1 MKNLVIQYY
10 IDIRKYSQ
18 PGFNNLKPSPIEEYS
33 RHSFKL
39 YCEKFNLDYHRSI
52 ILEEILKGDS
62 ANLSRIEM
70 IVNRIKNV
78 KAIKYETNSTLT
90 SATGDTLEL
99 VEPLRTENGNLKMME
114 EF

>member
-1 MKNLVIQYY
+1 MSKDEFIF
-10 IDIRKYSQ
+10 DIV
-18 PGFNNLKPSPIEEYS
+18 
-33 RHSFKL
+33 
-39 YCEKFNLDYHRSI
+39 EKFNLDYHRSI

-99 VEPLRTENGNLKMME
+99 ATVKDIEPLRTETGNRKMME

>member
-1 MKNLVIQYY
+1 MSKDEFIFDIVEKFNLDYHRSIIV
-10 IDIRKYSQ
+10 
-18 PGFNNLKPSPIEEYS
+18 
-33 RHSFKL
+33 
-39 YCEKFNLDYHRSI
+39 EKFNLDYHRSI

-62 ANLSRIEM
+62 ANLGRIEM
-70 IVNRIKNV
+70 IVNRIKNI

>member
-1 MKNLVIQYY
+1 MAGGQHLEMLKLRQVDVKLMSKDEFIF
-10 IDIRKYSQ
+10 DIV
-18 PGFNNLKPSPIEEYS
+18 
-33 RHSFKL
+33 
-39 YCEKFNLDYHRSI
+39 EKFNLDYHRSI

-62 ANLSRIEM
+62 ANLGRIEM
-70 IVNRIKNV
+70 IVNRIKNI

>member
-1 MKNLVIQYY
+1 MSRDEFIF
-10 IDIRKYSQ
+10 DIV
-18 PGFNNLKPSPIEEYS
+18 
-33 RHSFKL
+33 
-39 YCEKFNLDYHRSI
+39 EKFNLDYHRSI

>member
-1 MKNLVIQYY
+1 MSKDEFIF
-10 IDIRKYSQ
+10 DIV
-18 PGFNNLKPSPIEEYS
+18 
-33 RHSFKL
+33 
-39 YCEKFNLDYHRSI
+39 EKFNLDYHRSI

-62 ANLSRIEM
+62 ANLGRIEM

-99 VEPLRTENGNLKMME
+99 ATVKDIEPLRTENGNLKMME